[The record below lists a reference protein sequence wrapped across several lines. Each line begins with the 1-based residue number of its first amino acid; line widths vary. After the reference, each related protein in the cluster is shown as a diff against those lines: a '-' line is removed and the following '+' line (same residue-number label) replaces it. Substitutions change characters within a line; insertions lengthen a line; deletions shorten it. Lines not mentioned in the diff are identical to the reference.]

1 MEDLVPLL
9 SGKSSSWVTL
19 VSLWKTL
26 VSLWKSSLGSWVTLV
41 SLWKTLWKTLVSLW
55 KSSLGSWVTLVSLWA
70 GEQVAEVVQQVWA
83 ASHGTTCSQQPQ
95 STLANYYQALPP
107 PLSSS

>member
-41 SLWKTLWKTLVSLW
+41 SLW
-55 KSSLGSWVTLVSLWA
+55 A
-70 GEQVAEVVQQVWA
+70 GEQVAEVVQQVWP

>member
-9 SGKSSSWVTL
+9 SGKSS
-19 VSLWKTL
+19 
-26 VSLWKSSLGSWVTLV
+26 LG
-41 SLWKTLWKTLVSLW
+41 
-55 KSSLGSWVTLVSLWA
+55 VTLVSLWA

-95 STLANYYQALPP
+95 STLANYY
-107 PLSSS
+107 LSSLLQLNTIHIRVSLGASQRPVCCSALDSSALDSTSVNI

>member
-1 MEDLVPLL
+1 MGAGVEDLVPLL
-9 SGKSSSWVTL
+9 SGKSS
-19 VSLWKTL
+19 
-26 VSLWKSSLGSWVTLV
+26 LG
-41 SLWKTLWKTLVSLW
+41 
-55 KSSLGSWVTLVSLWA
+55 VTLVSLWA